1 MEQAKKDGNHKLF
14 EDWRNVDPDKLT
26 DAQHEHYLDAFD
38 TSNEKYEAAW
48 QGYLNRTMQKP
59 EKIKEALEKT
69 EKIFASKEK
78 AVKKVQDSNLRRK
91 LVERF
96 KEKGKEEHLLGY

>member
-1 MEQAKKDGNHKLF
+1 
-14 EDWRNVDPDKLT
+14 
-26 DAQHEHYLDAFD
+26 
-38 TSNEKYEAAW
+38 
-48 QGYLNRTMQKP
+48 MQKP